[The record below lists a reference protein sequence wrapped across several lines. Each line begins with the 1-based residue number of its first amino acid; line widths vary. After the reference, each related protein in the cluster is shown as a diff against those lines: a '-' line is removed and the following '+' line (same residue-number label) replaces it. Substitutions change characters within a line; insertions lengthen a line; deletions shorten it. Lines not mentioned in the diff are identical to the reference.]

1 MMISKFK
8 DISVA
13 LRWAYLCY
21 LRLKHSN
28 GIDFCRFNDD
38 PGAEKK
44 MLPQYDEPD
53 TDEVS

>member
-1 MMISKFK
+1 MISKFK
-8 DISVA
+8 YISVA

-21 LRLKHSN
+21 LRLKHIN